1 MARLRRWS
9 LGLLGMLWLASLV
22 YFLHTTLNHDVA
34 WYLVAAD
41 RFLDGA
47 RLYRDIIE
55 VNPPLAFYLAVPP
68 VAAARLTGWEPIDCL
83 VVYVFLLI
91 ALSLAICDHLL
102 KTQSDRSAGYRVGV
116 LFAAWAALVLQ
127 PLALLGQ
134 REHFAVIL
142 SLPYLVLL

>member
-1 MARLRRWS
+1 MARLRWWS
-9 LGLLGMLWLASLV
+9 LGLLGLLWLASLV

-83 VVYVFLLI
+83 VVYVCLLI
-91 ALSLAICDHLL
+91 ALSLAICDHLVEDAVGSGREWMMAARWQEWG
-102 KTQSDRSAGYRVGV
+102 TSREWRVSP
-116 LFAAWAALVLQ
+116 AHRA
-127 PLALLGQ
+127 
-134 REHFAVIL
+134 
-142 SLPYLVLL
+142 